1 MPESNARKPTPAE
14 LELLRTLWKL
24 GPATVKDVHQA
35 MQSERPSLTYANVL
49 RLMQVMHDTKVEYV
63 VKNETDD
70 DPDLAQLSQE
80 DPDEVNE

>member
-1 MPESNARKPTPAE
+1 MSIKKTLAQLLVFAILEVGALGGVPMNPEKIR
-14 LELLRTLWKL
+14 
-24 GPATVKDVHQA
+24 
-35 MQSERPSLTYANVL
+35 

>member
-1 MPESNARKPTPAE
+1 MSIKKTLAQLLVFAILEVGALGGVPMNPEKIR
-14 LELLRTLWKL
+14 
-24 GPATVKDVHQA
+24 
-35 MQSERPSLTYANVL
+35 

-80 DPDEVNE
+80 NSDEVNE